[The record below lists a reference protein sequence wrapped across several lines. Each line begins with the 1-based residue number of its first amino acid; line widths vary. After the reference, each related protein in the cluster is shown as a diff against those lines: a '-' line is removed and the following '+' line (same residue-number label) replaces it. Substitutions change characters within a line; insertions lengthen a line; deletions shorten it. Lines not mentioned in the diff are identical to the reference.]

1 LKLSRKQRI
10 AFLLIA
16 LLVLLALGFLGSQD
30 APLLGDAAVHV
41 QHFIDAPLFKLGEEP
56 ISLLFLLKSAIFLI
70 ILIIVS
76 HTFMLVMQKRVL
88 TYTPLQPSQQ
98 YAVARVLSY
107 LLFVLGLV
115 IGLQS
120 LGLNLNSLVVV
131 GGALGLGVG
140 LGLQAVVANF
150 VAGLILLLEQPVK
163 LGDRIQIGDTYGDVV
178 QLRGRSTWVRTNDNV
193 VIIVPNSDFINQK
206 VTNWT
211 ANDRQVRISV
221 PFGVSYSS
229 DPVQVRDM
237 VLELARLHKD
247 ILAHPAPQV
256 IFLDYGDSSLDFDL
270 RIWTVTQVQTPL
282 TLKSDM
288 YFAMFEAFGKAGI
301 EIPFPQRD
309 LHLRTVSEP
318 AAKVLASRAAAD
330 AASS

>member
-1 LKLSRKQRI
+1 MKLSRKQRI